1 MLSSWTATRCV
12 PTPFSPYTRLLLR
25 SRGRRSLGQ
34 PVWTACVIALLLVF
48 ACPVAAQLTGISTP
62 EPTAETPEK
71 ESRRKEPVSVPMA
84 DIGVESER
92 AKRRIKESL
101 LGLQPSPEETEATS
115 IIPELRD
122 RVDRQLER
130 SSITRDT
137 SPSVLALDRL
147 QTEWSELDGQLQKT
161 QQGLR
166 NRGEKIE
173 QHVETIRKI
182 RTLWAHTRT
191 DAVGL
196 EVSPDVIRQ
205 IDEVL
210 QAAEA
215 ATTEANER
223 QARVLSLQSDIASL
237 SEVAGEDEMTIAEA
251 RNRAMGEVLHRDS
264 PPIWSSGFW
273 HGIDGDTIGAK
284 LQHQETR
291 DGEML
296 KQYWAKNK
304 STIVIYLILTGV
316 LMLTL
321 LGTRRKVDTLLSGDS
336 SMSSVRAMFS
346 RPIALSLLISFFCSL
361 WIFREVAI
369 TLEPIFGAATLIPA
383 VLVLRQVV
391 DRPIFPLLSVGMSV
405 FFMHQIHELL
415 VQTDVLARLV
425 FLAEMAVLVVFTGLA
440 LRPAR
445 MAAIPPS
452 VASSLAFRIIGRGL
466 QLIFITSGI
475 CLIAEMIG
483 FGALAALL
491 GSALMMGIF
500 SAIVLYGAVRVFD
513 GLFAFLLRIRP
524 LNMLSLVR
532 RNREL
537 LRRRAHATLIV
548 FAWISL
554 IRALLTRLEVWDDL
568 VDWWQRTLEA
578 ELPFPEVTLTIG
590 NLISAI
596 VVFAIALLASRF
608 LQFVLAEEVFDRSEI
623 ERGRPYAISTLLHYL
638 FLIVGFVLA
647 VAALGFD
654 ANRATLLTGAFGVG
668 IGFGLQTIV
677 NNFISGII
685 LLTERPV
692 QVGDTVV
699 LGNVSGEI
707 QRIGIRSSTV
717 RTWQGAEVIVP
728 NANLIAEEVT
738 NWTKTDRRRRLEIPV
753 GVAYGSN
760 PRAVIEILAQAAAEI
775 DGVLD
780 SPEPYVIFQGFGDS
794 SLDFEVRA
802 WTSDFDHFV
811 RIRSKICI
819 AISDHLAEA
828 GIEIPFPQ
836 RDLHLRD
843 LPPGL
848 GEPPQT

>member
-1 MLSSWTATRCV
+1 MLSSWTEKQSAHSHSSKKLAQPPAPLSRLR
-12 PTPFSPYTRLLLR
+12 PERSAWPASIILILLLAA
-25 SRGRRSLGQ
+25 
-34 PVWTACVIALLLVF
+34 PA
-48 ACPVAAQLTGISTP
+48 AAQLTGSLKA
-62 EPTAETPEK
+62 EPAAEAT
-71 ESRRKEPVSVPMA
+71 ESENRRKEATTVPMA

-101 LGLQPSPEETEATS
+101 LGLQPSPEESEAITL
-115 IIPELRD
+115 IPQLRE
-122 RVDRQLER
+122 RVERQLER
-130 SSITRDT
+130 SSVTRDT
-137 SPSVLALDRL
+137 SPSVLGLDRL
-147 QTEWSELDGQLQKT
+147 QTEWTELDGQLKKI

-182 RTLWAHTRT
+182 RTLWTHTRT
-191 DAVGL
+191 DAIHL
-196 EVSPDVIRQ
+196 EVDSDVIRQ

-210 QAAEA
+210 RAAA
-215 ATTEANER
+215 SATTAANER
-223 QARVLSLQSDIASL
+223 QAKVLSLQSDVASL
-237 SEVAGEDEMTIAEA
+237 TEVATEDEVAIAEA

-264 PPIWSSGFW
+264 PPIWSGGFW
-273 HGIDGDTIGAK
+273 KGIDGDTIGAK

-291 DGEML
+291 DTEML

-304 STIVIYLILTGV
+304 QTVVVYLILTGG
-316 LMLTL
+316 LILTL
-321 LGTRRKVDTLLSGDS
+321 VGARKRIDTLLSSDP
-336 SMSSVRAMFS
+336 SMASVRAMFD

-383 VLVLRQVV
+383 VIVLRQVV

-405 FFMHQIHELL
+405 FFIHQIHELL
-415 VQTDVLARLV
+415 VQTDVLARLI
-425 FLAEMAVLVVFTGLA
+425 FLGQMSIMVVFTGLT

-445 MAAIPPS
+445 MAAIPLS
-452 VASSLAFRIIGRGL
+452 VASSPTFRIIGRGL
-466 QLIFITSGI
+466 QLVFIVSLI

-500 SAIVLYGAVRVFD
+500 FAIVLYGAVRVFD
-513 GLFAFLLRIRP
+513 GLIAFLLRVRP
-524 LNMLSLVR
+524 LTSLALVR

-537 LRRRAHATLIV
+537 LRRRAHATLIF
-548 FAWISL
+548 FAWLSL
-554 IRALLTRLEVWDDL
+554 LRAMIRRLEVWDDL
-568 VDWWQRTLEA
+568 VIWWQRTLQA

-596 VVFAIALLASRF
+596 VVFTLALLASRF
-608 LQFVLAEEVFDRSEI
+608 IQFILAEEVFDRSEI
-623 ERGRPYAISTLLHYL
+623 ERGRPYAISTLLHYV

-699 LGNVSGEI
+699 LGEVSGEI

-728 NANLIAEEVT
+728 NANLISEEVT
-738 NWTKTDRRRRLEIPV
+738 NWTKSDRRRRLEIPV

-760 PRAVIEILAQAAAEI
+760 PKTVIEALTQAASEI
-775 DGVLD
+775 DGVLE
-780 SPEPYVIFQGFGDS
+780 SPEPYVIFQDFGDS
-794 SLDFEVRA
+794 SLNFEVRA

-811 RIRSKICI
+811 RIRSKICL
-819 AISDHLAEA
+819 AIIDHLAEA
-828 GIEIPFPQ
+828 GVEIPFPQ

-843 LPPGL
+843 FPPGF
-848 GEPPQT
+848 GDPPQS